1 MQNGMYTR
9 GKKTTDNAC
18 GVSRQKQR
26 CPPTI
31 QKVTFWRLT
40 VEFQGES
47 VVIFLVKKM
56 GRWLN
61 AGIDFSGVEFDLQIG
76 RCYARVERWQLI
88 V

>member
-9 GKKTTDNAC
+9 GKKRPTMHVGYQDRSN
-18 GVSRQKQR
+18 GVHQPSK
-26 CPPTI
+26 
-31 QKVTFWRLT
+31 KVTFWRLT

-47 VVIFLVKKM
+47 
-56 GRWLN
+56 RWLN